1 MMNPIQVTRS
11 SMPEFEEYVEEIKDL
26 WQSRWLSN
34 RGAKHK
40 LFEEQLRAYLGCPN
54 LSLFANGHVALE
66 IAMAALGLSGGGE
79 VITTPYT
86 HCSTTHCIV
95 RNGLKPV
102 FCDVNKD
109 DLTIDASQIESLITK
124 NTVAIVA
131 THVYGFAC
139 DVEAIEKIAGLHKL
153 KVIYDAAHAFGVSV
167 NGVGIGRFGDASMF
181 SCHATKVFQTI
192 EGGIATFRD
201 PDMPERAEAL
211 TNFGFNGPDHVLYVS
226 TNARMNEFEA
236 AMGICNLRHI
246 DGEILRRKA
255 VSDIY
260 DNIFTGIEGITLPKP
275 RDGVSRNYSFYPVLF
290 DGFRKSRDEVMEILL
305 QEQIFPRKYFWPL
318 VTELE
323 CYADRYSDTVSR
335 TPVAKR
341 AAESVLALP
350 LYADM
355 SVEDAERICNIILG

>member
-1 MMNPIQVTRS
+1 MTNPIQVTRS

-34 RGAKHK
+34 RGAKHR
-40 LFEEQLRAYLGCPN
+40 LFEEQLRGYLDCPN

-66 IAMAALGLSGGGE
+66 IAIAALGLSGGGE

-102 FCDVNKD
+102 FCDVNRD
-109 DLTIDASQIESLITK
+109 DLTIDVSLIESLITQ

-139 DVEAIEKIAGLHKL
+139 DVEVIEKIAELHNL

-201 PDMPERAEAL
+201 PEMSEKVEAL
-211 TNFGFNGPDHVLYVS
+211 TNFGFNGPDHVHYVS

-246 DGEILRRKA
+246 DDEISRRKA
-255 VSDIY
+255 VAGIY
-260 DNIFTGIEGITLPKP
+260 DNLLTGIEGIILPKP

-290 DGFRKSRDEVMEILL
+290 DGFRKGRDEVMEILRK
-305 QEQIFPRKYFWPL
+305 EQIFPRKYFWPL

-323 CYADRYSDTVSR
+323 CYADRYSGTVNR

-341 AAESVLALP
+341 AAETVLALP

-355 SVEDAERICNIILG
+355 SAEDAERICNIILE